1 MDKEIASKLIKVMAE
16 AVKNDPA
23 QFNFN
28 IDIIGAMGTASN
40 GGTGIS
46 TTAVGGGPGSTT
58 IGLQSSV
65 GGSQIKI
72 TKSYADAAMLEKIEN
87 LYSALNEIA
96 EKVKTDDKSTI
107 EKIYNSLKN
116 TWVPGVIT
124 SVLGKILSLSLGI
137 TI

>member
-16 AVKNDPA
+16 SIKNDPA

-28 IDIIGAMGTASN
+28 ISVIGTMATASN

-46 TTAVGGGPGSTT
+46 VSAIGGGAGSTT

-65 GGSQIKI
+65 GGPQIKI
-72 TKSYADAAMLEKIEN
+72 AKSSADAAISEKVEN
-87 LYSALNEIA
+87 LYGVLSEIA
-96 EKVKTDDKSTI
+96 EKVKTDDKGTI
-107 EKIYNSLKN
+107 EKLYNSLKN

-124 SVLGKILSLSLGI
+124 SVLGNILSLSLGI